1 MNLANK
7 VFRDNQTGK
16 EIRVLDTFE
25 DIAILENKQKINVN
39 LLMNSDLFTEKVDS
53 DKIDPSLFFNN
64 QGTYNILADKIKNI
78 PADKIVDD
86 DNSEV
91 IINMDTSNNSM
102 PPISNESAV
111 IISSEEDERAEIA
124 RKYGVTDNIQTDLE
138 RQNNA
143 FAKLLSDDDNDDSA
157 PIVVS
162 NDLNNFP
169 KPKIVDVPIQK
180 VDDPIITMFKNVKR
194 NVNFSIKLDVVNKIP
209 RLDFIEMMEDSYE
222 TSIIDFLSKEFTNKL
237 LENPEI
243 IENMISDEI
252 KKLVYKANVDKK
264 PVVRKVV
271 AKKPVVRKTVVKK
284 VE

>member
-86 DNSEV
+86 DNSKV

-111 IISSEEDERAEIA
+111 IISSEDDERAEIA

-143 FAKLLSDDDNDDSA
+143 FAKLLSDDVDDSS
-157 PIVVS
+157 PIVIN

-169 KPKIVDVPIQK
+169 KPKVVDVPIQK
-180 VDDPIITMFKNVKR
+180 MDDPIITMFKNVKR